1 MLEFADTSADAPNA
15 YPIMPQGQSVEFF
28 EPSTLRTPRDA
39 VISQL
44 GHSTSPSRLPRLG
57 GLRSDSHNIYYGT

>member
-28 EPSTLRTPRDA
+28 EPSTLRTPRSAD
-39 VISQL
+39 
-44 GHSTSPSRLPRLG
+44 
-57 GLRSDSHNIYYGT
+57 